1 MQNSFN
7 PRTMCD
13 SRCYDYLLPTYVF
26 LPPKLGTSMAK
37 AIQDAGLEAYADF
50 SPKEGEEID
59 LGSLYTS

>member
-1 MQNSFN
+1 
-7 PRTMCD
+7 MCD